1 MPKEIPM
8 TKLKRCAVTVLSV
21 NTGISD
27 FELRVFLG
35 IRILIFGLP

>member
-1 MPKEIPM
+1 
-8 TKLKRCAVTVLSV
+8 V